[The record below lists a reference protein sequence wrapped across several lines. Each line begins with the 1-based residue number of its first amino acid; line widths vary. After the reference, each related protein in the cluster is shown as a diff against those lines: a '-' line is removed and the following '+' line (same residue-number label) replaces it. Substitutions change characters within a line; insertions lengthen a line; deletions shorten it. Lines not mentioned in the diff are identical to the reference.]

1 MLRPDPSAA
10 PVLFSCVLG
19 KLSRRAHRTVAAAAH
34 RESQQISAS
43 LGTDLG
49 DMPRPLDTTL
59 ITVPTVRW
67 RANQK
72 SRASLILF
80 LTRQKAAAQ
89 TGRQNRLYEST
100 PKAKL

>member
-1 MLRPDPSAA
+1 MCQDLHTDPQFFPRTSVVLAIRGPAA
-10 PVLFSCVLG
+10 VADRSLVLFTCVLG
-19 KLSRRAHRTVAAAAH
+19 KLSRRAHRTVAPAAH

-72 SRASLILF
+72 S
-80 LTRQKAAAQ
+80 
-89 TGRQNRLYEST
+89 
-100 PKAKL
+100 KLR